1 MRVLSR
7 GGLELALADNAT
19 LGRRIKAHRLAAGL
33 SLRELSQRVTVSAQ
47 ALSQYEMGHT
57 RPRPEVLGSLADAL
71 GTRIEQLERAPGTV
85 ALGSVRLLD
94 PHRRMRRELS
104 MAQGFLVSLTERS
117 LALEQRLGGGFPSPS
132 LPVMNEIRPVRDPE
146 DAESLAEDVRRR
158 WGLGTGPLPSV
169 VSLFEARGVRI
180 FEFLHGGDLPGFTA
194 CSAFVSFSNASW
206 SDFPVVLLNGGLRS
220 EEKRIAL
227 CRELAYMILPSPVRF
242 VLDEDEQDQAASW
255 FASALLLPAA
265 ALRSQLGRK
274 RRTLSWYELKAVN
287 REFGVGY
294 EAIADR
300 CRQSG
305 IISRGAY
312 RSLREECRRAVWN
325 KGPGHEET
333 GVSPKWEYSTRLR
346 RLALRAVTEGIMA
359 PGEAAAL
366 LDVNQKRV
374 ESWIEVPSAV

>member
-1 MRVLSR
+1 MLVDGRELVLV
-7 GGLELALADNAT
+7 DNAT
-19 LGRRIKAHRLAAGL
+19 LGRRIRAHRLAAGL
-33 SLRELSQRVTVSAQ
+33 SLRELAQRLTVSAQ

-57 RPRPEVLGSLADAL
+57 RPRPEVLVALAEVL
-71 GTRIEQLERAPGTV
+71 GTSIEQLERAPGTV
-85 ALGSVRLLD
+85 ALGPVRILD
-94 PHRRMRRELS
+94 PHRRRRRELG
-104 MAQGFLVSLTERS
+104 MAQGSLVSLTERS
-117 LALEQRLGGGFPSPS
+117 LALEQSLGGGFPSPS
-132 LPVMNEIRPVRDPE
+132 LPTMNEIRPVRDPE
-146 DAESLAEDVRRR
+146 DAEALAQDVRRR

-169 VSLFEARGVRI
+169 VSLFEARGVRV
-180 FEFLHGGDLPGFTA
+180 FEFLHGVDLPDFTA

-220 EEKRIAL
+220 EEKRVAL

-242 VLDEDEQDQAASW
+242 VLDEDEQDRVASW
-255 FASALLLPAA
+255 FALALLLPAA
-265 ALRSQLGRK
+265 ALRNQLGRR

-312 RSLREECRRAVWN
+312 RSLREECQRLVWSEGSRR
-325 KGPGHEET
+325 EEV
-333 GVSPKWEYSTRLR
+333 GIAPKWESSTRLR
-346 RLALRAVTEGIMA
+346 RLALRAVTEGIME

-366 LDVNQKRV
+366 LDVNQERV
-374 ESWIEVPSAV
+374 ESWIEVPSVV

>member
-1 MRVLSR
+1 
-7 GGLELALADNAT
+7 
-19 LGRRIKAHRLAAGL
+19 
-33 SLRELSQRVTVSAQ
+33 
-47 ALSQYEMGHT
+47 
-57 RPRPEVLGSLADAL
+57 
-71 GTRIEQLERAPGTV
+71 
-85 ALGSVRLLD
+85 
-94 PHRRMRRELS
+94 

-117 LALEQRLGGGFPSPS
+117 LALEQSLGGGFPSPS
-132 LPVMNEIRPVRDPE
+132 LPLMNEIRPLRDPE
-146 DAESLAEDVRRR
+146 DAESLAQDVRRRWGLGTGPLPSVVSERSLALEQSLGGGFPSPSLPLMNEIRPLRDPEDAESLAQDVRRR

-169 VSLFEARGVRI
+169 VSLFEARGVRV
-180 FEFLHGGDLPGFTA
+180 FEFLHGGDLPDFTA

-220 EEKRIAL
+220 EEKRVAL

-242 VLDEDEQDQAASW
+242 VLDEDEQDQVASW

-265 ALRSQLGRK
+265 ALRNQLGRR

-305 IISRGAY
+305 IISRGAH
-312 RSLREECRRAVWN
+312 RSLREQCRRLVWN
-325 KGPGHEET
+325 KGPGREEV
-333 GVSPKWEYSTRLR
+333 GIAPEWESSTRLR

-366 LDVNQKRV
+366 LDVNEERV
-374 ESWIEVPSAV
+374 ESWLEVPSVV

>member
-1 MRVLSR
+1 M
-7 GGLELALADNAT
+7 DNAT

-57 RPRPEVLGSLADAL
+57 RPRPEVLALLAEVL
-71 GTRIEQLERAPGTV
+71 GTSVEQLERAPGSV
-85 ALGSVRLLD
+85 ALGPVRILD
-94 PHRRMRRELS
+94 PHRRRRRELGQ
-104 MAQGFLVSLTERS
+104 AQGSLVSLTERS

-132 LPVMNEIRPVRDPE
+132 LPLMNEIRPVRDPE
-146 DAESLAEDVRRR
+146 DAESLAQDVRRR

-169 VSLFEARGVRI
+169 VSLFEARGVRV
-180 FEFLHGGDLPGFTA
+180 FELLHDRGSADFTA

-206 SDFPVVLLNGGLRS
+206 SDFPVILLNGALRS
-220 EEKRIAL
+220 EEKRLAL

-242 VLDEDEQDQAASW
+242 VLDEDEQDRVASW
-255 FASALLLPAA
+255 FATALLLPAA
-265 ALRSQLGRK
+265 ALRSQLGRR

-287 REFGVGY
+287 QEFGVGF

-305 IISRGAY
+305 IISRGTF
-312 RSLREECRRAVWN
+312 RGLREECRQLAWN
-325 KGPGHEET
+325 EE
-333 GVSPKWEYSTRLR
+333 GNREEVGIASGWESSTRLR
-346 RLALRAVTEGIMA
+346 RLALRAVTEGIIA

-366 LDVNQKRV
+366 LDVKQERV
-374 ESWIEVPSAV
+374 ESWIELPSII